1 MSRLKLLFALLL
13 AGFAVFATFGPALAA
28 SDTLTIAN
36 PGEAPTLDP
45 NMTFNG
51 YSFAITNQIFE
62 TLLLRDD
69 DGLKP
74 RLATSWKMVNDT
86 TWRFELRKG
95 VKFHDGTPFD
105 AAAVKFSIDR
115 LVNPASKS
123 PGAYV
128 LDVIKEVKVIDDS
141 TVEIVTKYPFAPL
154 LAHLTH
160 PVTAIV
166 SPAAAHK
173 FGKDFGRNPVGT
185 GPFVF
190 KSWMTGDQ
198 VTLAANKNYWGGAPK
213 VEKLVF
219 RTIPET
225 ATQVVELRS
234 GAVDLI
240 INVPPD
246 KAAELDKAPAIEVHK
261 ALGWGST
268 YLGFN
273 TQQGPTADVRVR
285 KAIALAIDRDAM
297 VDQLRRGMAVK
308 ASAPIPNTVW
318 GAAKNLPVYD
328 YDVKAAKKL
337 LAEAGYEKGF
347 KIDLLTYE
355 SAENRQIAEAIQF
368 QLGQIGITANVKIMD
383 YSAYKNEIVKPDR
396 GLFLSGWGT
405 VTLDADYALYAL
417 FHSAEIPVNNN
428 AFYKNAEVD
437 KLLLTGR
444 RTDDPKARLAAY
456 QKAQEI
462 INADLPMLTLYYPL
476 FSYAKRTRLVGEE
489 INYSWINMNLSK
501 AFLK

>member
-1 MSRLKLLFALLL
+1 MKRVKLLSALLL
-13 AGFAVFATFGPALAA
+13 AGLALFGVLGPALAA

-62 TLLLRDD
+62 TLLYRDD
-69 DGLKP
+69 DGIKP
-74 RLATSWKMVNDT
+74 RLATAWKMVNDA
-86 TWRFELRKG
+86 TWRFELRQG
-95 VKFHDGTPFD
+95 VKFHDGTPFN
-105 AAAVKFSIDR
+105 AAAVKYSIER

-128 LDVIKEVKVIDDS
+128 LDVIKEVKVIGDS
-141 TVEIVTKYPFAPL
+141 TLEVITKYPFAPL

-166 SPAAAHK
+166 SPAAAQK
-173 FGKDFGRNPVGT
+173 YGKDFGRNPVGT

-198 VTLAANKNYWGGAPK
+198 VTLAANKSYWGGAPK

-219 RTIPET
+219 RTIPEV

-246 KAAELDKAPAIEVHK
+246 KAAKLDKAAQIEVYK
-261 ALGWGST
+261 ALGWGSQ

-285 KAIALAIDRDAM
+285 RAIALAIDRDAM
-297 VDQLRRGMAVK
+297 VSQLRQGMAVK
-308 ASAPIPNTVW
+308 AAAPIPKTVW
-318 GAAKNLPVYD
+318 GAAKGLPVYD
-328 YDVKAAKKL
+328 YDVKAARKL
-337 LAEAGYEKGF
+337 LAEAGYERGF

-355 SAENRQIAEAIQF
+355 GAENRQLAEAIQF
-368 QLGQIGITANVKIMD
+368 QLQQIGITANVRIMD
-383 YSAYKNEIVKPDR
+383 YSAYTKEIVKPDR
-396 GLFLSGWGT
+396 GLFISGWGT

-417 FHSAEIPVNNN
+417 FHSSGIPVNNN

-437 KLLLTGR
+437 RLLLQGR
-444 RTDDPKARLAAY
+444 HTDDPKARLAAY

-462 INADLPMLTLYYPL
+462 INADLPLLTLYYPL

-489 INYSWINMNLSK
+489 INYSWINMNLRK
-501 AFLK
+501 ASLK